1 MRRYIVGLLATV
13 GALVLLA
20 LGGGLFLFLGGAF
33 APRPLQQPIVLSL
46 DLRRVPAEGGGE
58 GTLGALFGG
67 GARDI
72 VETVQLLWQAAEDPR
87 VVGLFVDIGDE
98 EAGLARVQ
106 ELRQAIARFR
116 GKGKFAV
123 GFAESLGSG
132 GTHVSDY
139 YLASALDQVW
149 LQPSGSFAVA
159 GLAIETPF
167 VREGLDRLG
176 VKIEGGKRYEYKSA
190 PDTFL
195 DRSYPAPAREN
206 LQQLI
211 DSLFGQFVADV
222 ARERRLDPSRLRRLI
237 DAVPLAPEQARQEG
251 LVDRIGYRADA
262 IDDVRA
268 RVGKGAQDL
277 VSLSDYAGDPGRPR
291 SSGDVV
297 ALVRVSGAITSGAP
311 DRNPLDEDSVANAE
325 DVVDALEQAAAARE
339 VKAIVLRIDS
349 PGGTYPAADAIADAV
364 GRARSAGKPVIV
376 SMGDIAASGGYL
388 AAIRGDVIVAQPT
401 TITASIGVF
410 AIWPVAGGLLNTLG
424 VNVERLS
431 VGTNAGMYSVFQPP
445 TAAQRAAVARELDH
459 VYAEFTRQ
467 VGETRKLD
475 PARLDAAARGRVFSG
490 IDARRAGLVDELGG
504 LQLALDIA
512 RAKAGLDDAR
522 PVELRAFPADDER
535 WMKLIDRLLRLAGID
550 ATGPTVRAPR
560 EVRDTLARLGIVARP
575 GNVRLPPLPPLWR

>member
-13 GALVLLA
+13 GALTLLA
-20 LGGGLFLFLGGAF
+20 LGGGLSLFLGGTFSA
-33 APRPLQQPIVLSL
+33 RPLQQPIVLSV
-46 DLRRVPAEGGGE
+46 DLRRVPSE
-58 GTLGALFGG
+58 TVSDTPWGALFGSS
-67 GARDI
+67 RDI
-72 VETVQLLWQAAEDPR
+72 VETVQLLWQAADDPR

-167 VREGLDRLG
+167 VREGLDKLG
-176 VKIEGGKRYEYKSA
+176 IKVEGGKRYEYKSA
-190 PDTFL
+190 PDTFF

-222 ARERRLDPSRLRRLI
+222 ARERRLEPARLRRLI
-237 DAVPLAPEQARQEG
+237 DSVPLDPERARQEG
-251 LVDRIGYRADA
+251 LVDRVGYRTDA
-262 IDDVRA
+262 LEDVRT

-277 VSLSDYAGDPGRPR
+277 VSLADYAADSGRPKTA
-291 SSGDVV
+291 GATVG
-297 ALVRVSGAITSGAP
+297 LVRVSGAIGSGSP
-311 DRNPLDEDSVANAE
+311 DRGPLDEDATANAD
-325 DVVDALEQAAAARE
+325 DVIDALEQAAAARD

-376 SMGDIAASGGYL
+376 SMGDVAASGGYL
-388 AAIRGDVIVAQPT
+388 AAIRGDVIVAQPA

-410 AIWPVAGGLLNTLG
+410 GIWPVAQGLLNTLG

-445 TAAQRAAVARELDH
+445 TAAQRAAIGRELDH

-467 VGETRKLD
+467 VAETRKLD

-522 PVELRAFPADDER
+522 PVELRAFPAENDR
-535 WMKLIDRLLRLAGID
+535 WAKMLDRVLRLVGLEAS
-550 ATGPTVRAPR
+550 GPTVRAPR
-560 EVRDTLARLGIVARP
+560 EVRDTLARLGIVTRP
-575 GNVRLPPLPPLWR
+575 GTVRLPPLPPLWR

>member
-1 MRRYIVGLLATV
+1 M
-13 GALVLLA
+13 
-20 LGGGLFLFLGGAF
+20 
-33 APRPLQQPIVLSL
+33 LSL
-46 DLRRVPAEGGGE
+46 DLRRVPPEGGG
-58 GTLGALFGG
+58 GDLSWSALFGG
-67 GARDI
+67 SRDI
-72 VETVQLLWQAAEDPR
+72 VETVQLLWQAADDPR
-87 VVGLFVDIGDE
+87 VVGLFVEIGDE

-149 LQPSGSFAVA
+149 LQPSGNFAVA
-159 GLAIETPF
+159 GIAIETPF
-167 VREGLDRLG
+167 LKEGLDKLG
-176 VKIEGGKRYEYKSA
+176 IRVEGGKRYEYKSA
-190 PDTFL
+190 PDTFF
-195 DRSYPAPAREN
+195 DRTYPAAAREN

-211 DSLFGQFVADV
+211 DSLYGQFIADV
-222 ARERRLDPSRLRRLI
+222 ARERRLEPARLRRLI
-237 DAVPLAPEQARQEG
+237 DSVPLDPEKARQEG
-251 LVDRIGYRADA
+251 LVDRIGYRADV

-268 RVGKGAQDL
+268 RVGKAGHDL
-277 VSLSDYAGDPGRPR
+277 VTLSDYASDPGRPR
-291 SSGDVV
+291 PGGDTV
-297 ALVRVSGAITSGAP
+297 ALVRVSGAIMSGSP
-311 DRNPLDEDSVANAE
+311 DRNPLDEDTVANAD
-325 DVVDALEQAAAARE
+325 DVVDALESAAASRD

-364 GRARSAGKPVIV
+364 GRARSSGKPVVV

-410 AIWPVAGGLLNTLG
+410 GIWPVATGLLNTLG

-431 VGTNAGMYSVFQPP
+431 VGTNAGMYSMFQPP
-445 TAAQRAAVARELDH
+445 TAAQRAAVGRELDH
-459 VYAEFTRQ
+459 VYAEFARQ
-467 VGETRKLD
+467 VAETRKLD

-490 IDARRAGLVDELGG
+490 LDARRAGLVDELGG

-512 RAKAGLDDAR
+512 RAKAGIDPAR
-522 PVELRAFPADDER
+522 PVELRTFPAEG
-535 WMKLIDRLLRLAGID
+535 DRLQKILDRVLRLAGLE
-550 ATGPTVRAPR
+550 TSGPVIRAPR

>member
-13 GALVLLA
+13 GALTLLA
-20 LGGGLFLFLGGAF
+20 LGGGVALFAGGAF
-33 APRPLQQPIVLSL
+33 STRPLQQPIVLSL
-46 DLRRVPAEGGGE
+46 DLRRVPPEGGGGE
-58 GTLGALFGG
+58 LSWGALFGG
-67 GARDI
+67 TRDI
-72 VETVQLLWQAAEDPR
+72 VETVQLLWQAADDPR
-87 VVGLFVDIGDE
+87 VVGLFVEIGDE

-149 LQPSGSFAVA
+149 LQPSGNFAVA

-167 VREGLDRLG
+167 LKEGLDRLG
-176 VKIEGGKRYEYKSA
+176 IKVEGGKRYEYKSA

-195 DRSYPAPAREN
+195 DRTYPAAAREN

-211 DSLFGQFVADV
+211 DSLYGQFIADV
-222 ARERRLDPSRLRRLI
+222 ARERRLEPARLRRLI
-237 DAVPLAPEQARQEG
+237 DSVPLEPEKARQEG
-251 LVDRIGYRADA
+251 LVDRIGYRADV

-268 RVGKGAQDL
+268 RVGKAAHDF
-277 VSLSDYAGDPGRPR
+277 VSLSDYASDPGRPR
-291 SSGDVV
+291 PGGDIV
-297 ALVRVSGAITSGAP
+297 ALVRVSGAIVSGTP
-311 DRNPLDEDSVANAE
+311 DRNPLDEDAVAGAD
-325 DVVDALEQAAAARE
+325 DVVDALEQAAAARD

-410 AIWPVAGGLLNTLG
+410 GIWPVATGLLNTLG

-445 TAAQRAAVARELDH
+445 TAAQRAAVGRELDH

-467 VGETRKLD
+467 VAEARKLD

-490 IDARRAGLVDELGG
+490 LDARRAGLVDELGG

-512 RAKAGLDDAR
+512 RAKAGIDPAR
-522 PVELRAFPADDER
+522 PVELRSFPAESDQLH
-535 WMKLIDRLLRLAGID
+535 KLLDRLLRLAGLE
-550 ATGPTVRAPR
+550 ASGPTIRAPR